1 MRPRRSSPPP
11 QKVTWMDWYR
21 IGLGLLMIPLGVT
34 ILARSF
40 SAGVVTPPAILMG
53 LAFIA
58 FGVYRLYV
66 GIVRYRMYRAIS
78 EGRGTTFPKAPQA

>member
-1 MRPRRSSPPP
+1 
-11 QKVTWMDWYR
+11 MDWYR

-34 ILARSF
+34 ILVRSF
-40 SAGVVTPPAILMG
+40 SAGVVTLPAILMG

-66 GIVRYRMYRAIS
+66 GIVRYRMYRALS
-78 EGRGTTFPKAPQA
+78 AEDRGE